1 MLKSILKYLN
11 LNYSKS
17 IKISNTEEEEEE
29 EEKRGIISVEILL
42 SKLKFKCEN
51 PMINSI

>member
-11 LNYSKS
+11 INYSKS
-17 IKISNTEEEEEE
+17 IKFSNTE

-42 SKLKFKCEN
+42 PKLKFKCEN